1 MAISSARSNWTVG
14 QPTAVHR
21 ADSPCRA
28 VRVRVLCCQEGQE
41 DRFQG
46 AQALSTQRKGRRTAV
61 LGSGITDGGD
71 NTGIR
76 ALFMQGGVGSASRL
90 QAGAPFVVCWWVCAL
105 NRRPW
110 GTCILWWGWC
120 EVTALGFCL
129 CGLHVGV
136 CRMHTCFVTEGPMS
150 ALARSQ
156 RVCPAL
162 TLGVTACESTTL

>member
-105 NRRPW
+105 NGGPGEPASFGGAGVR
-110 GTCILWWGWC
+110 
-120 EVTALGFCL
+120 CL

-162 TLGVTACESTTL
+162 TLGVTACESTTHRESG